1 MRLITRCII
10 QAVRLKAGD
19 EKDVLELY
27 LLKMALLFLGSF
39 IAAFISGAA
48 GFGGALLLL
57 PVLSWTIGPSTA
69 VPVLTLAQLIGN
81 LSRVY
86 AGFKE
91 ISWKPVG
98 FFVITAIPLSII
110 GALSFVSLPKE
121 IIMRIIGA
129 CVVAFALLKFFKII
143 FFHPGTKSLLA
154 GGAVTGLLSGLV
166 GSAGPIGAAVFL
178 SLNLSPMGY
187 IASEAVTATVMHI
200 VKTAIYQK
208 YIDIGLL
215 EIGVAGAMGIFMV
228 LGTFSGKYIIEKMDK
243 EKFTTFVTV
252 LLAAIGA
259 IMIIT
264 G

>member
-1 MRLITRCII
+1 MADLSI
-10 QAVRLKAGD
+10 LKI
-19 EKDVLELY
+19 VF
-27 LLKMALLFLGSF
+27 LFLGSYL
-39 IAAFISGAA
+39 AAFISGAA

-57 PVLSWTIGPSTA
+57 PVLSWTIGPATA

-81 LSRVY
+81 FSRVG

-91 ISWKPVG
+91 ISWKPVLI
-98 FFVITAIPLSII
+98 FIITAIPFSIF
-110 GALSFVSLPKE
+110 GALSFVSLPKD

-129 CVVAFALLKFFKII
+129 CVLAFALLKFFKIVKLKTGI
-143 FFHPGTKSLLA
+143 TTLLF
-154 GGAVTGLLSGLV
+154 GGGITGLLSGLV

-178 SLNLSPMGY
+178 SLNFSPMGY